1 MINNRKVRL
10 MSRLAIYEKGKGRED
25 VRLGKYF
32 RRDYL
37 RLRILMN
44 LIAVTIGYVILV
56 GMVIGYKVEYIVSE
70 AVHLDYFS
78 IGTKVL
84 AGYLIVLTV
93 YIAITICYNM
103 IYYNSSRKK
112 LAKYFRMLT
121 RLREFYAEEE
131 GQKNE
136 AKEIPAQPEETE
148 K

>member
-37 RLRILMN
+37 RLRILLN
-44 LIAVTIGYVILV
+44 FIAVTIGYAILV
-56 GMVIGYKVEYIVSE
+56 AMVVGYNVEYIVKE
-70 AVHLDYFS
+70 AVHLDYIS

-84 AGYLIVLTV
+84 GGYLIVLTV
-93 YIAITICYNM
+93 YIAVTVCYNL

-131 GQKNE
+131 GQKN
-136 AKEIPAQPEETE
+136 AAREIPANREETG